1 MPTELSLTQL
11 QSLLRELCRLPA
23 ETEWVEFKSNKD
35 SAEMIGEYI
44 SALANSAAL
53 IGKQSAY
60 VVWGVNDE
68 NHEVT
73 GTTFKPSEMQHKQ
86 QELESWLLQKIS
98 PKIFFQFHEFL
109 STDYQPVVIL
119 EIQAASN
126 TPVQFDGTEFIRI
139 GSYKKKL
146 RDHSE
151 RERALWRVFDKVPF
165 EKQIAAEN
173 LVADDVLQYID
184 YPQYFELTNQPLP
197 ENKAAILN
205 ALDADKIITKG
216 TNGLWGITNLGAILF
231 AKKLKNFQH
240 LGRKAVR
247 LILYK
252 GNSRVTT
259 IREIEGAKGY
269 AVGFENLIEYIK
281 TLLPENEEIGKAFR
295 KQVPMFPDLS
305 IRELVAN
312 ALIHQDFSITGTGP
326 MIEIFESRMEITNPG
341 IPLVAT
347 ERFLDA
353 PPQSRNEAL
362 ASFMRRINICEE
374 RGTGI
379 DKVITESE
387 LYQLPAPSFELSDH
401 HTRVVLFGYKS
412 FTDMD
417 KEDRIRACYQHCCLR
432 YVNREHMNNTSLRER
447 LGIDIKNSAMVSR
460 VIKDTLTADLI
471 KPYDSDAGTKA
482 MRYIPHW
489 A

>member
-1 MPTELSLTQL
+1 MPAEQTLSQL
-11 QSLLRELCRLPA
+11 QGLLRELCKLSA
-23 ETEWVEFKSNKD
+23 ETEWVEFKNNKD
-35 SAEMIGEYI
+35 EPEMIGEYI

-53 IGKQSAY
+53 FGKQTGY
-60 VVWGVNDE
+60 VVWGVKDE
-68 NHEVT
+68 DHSVV
-73 GTTFKPSEMQHKQ
+73 GTKFKPSEIQYKQ

-98 PKIFFQFHEFL
+98 PKIFFQFYEFL
-109 STDYQPVVIL
+109 SEENLPVVIL
-119 EIQAASN
+119 EIQAATH

-146 RDHSE
+146 REFSE
-151 RERALWRVFDKVPF
+151 RKRALWRVFDKTPF
-165 EKQIAAEN
+165 EKQAAAEN
-173 LVADDVLQYID
+173 FTDDAVLKSLEYTA
-184 YPQYFELTNQPLP
+184 YFELTNQSLP
-197 ENKAAILN
+197 EGREGILS
-205 ALDADKIITKG
+205 ALEADKLIVRAS
-216 TNGLWGITNLGAILF
+216 NGYWIITNLGALLF
-231 AKKLKNFQH
+231 AKQLKTFQH
-240 LGRKAVR
+240 LGRKGVR

-252 GNSRVTT
+252 GNSRVQT
-259 IREIEGAKGY
+259 IREIEGKKGY
-269 AVGFENLIEYIK
+269 AVGFENLIEVIK

-326 MIEIFESRMEITNPG
+326 MIEIFDSRMEITNPG
-341 IPLVAT
+341 IPLVST

-353 PPQSRNEAL
+353 PPQSRNETL

-387 LYQLPAPSFELSDH
+387 LYQLPAPSFELSDR
-401 HTRVVLFGYKS
+401 HTRIVLFSYKS
-412 FTDMD
+412 FSEMD

-432 YVNREHMNNTSLRER
+432 YVNREHMNNTSLRDR
-447 LGIDIKNSAMVSR
+447 LGIDLKNSAMVSR
-460 VIKDTLTADLI
+460 VIKDTLNANLI
-471 KPYDSDAGTKA
+471 KPYDSEAGTKA

>member
-53 IGKQSAY
+53 VGKQSAY

-68 NHEVT
+68 NHEVM

-109 STDYQPVVIL
+109 SANDQPVVIL

-151 RERALWRVFDKVPF
+151 RERALWRVFDKIPF

-173 LVADDVLQYID
+173 LIADDVLQYID

-197 ENKAAILN
+197 ENKSSILN
-205 ALDADKIITKG
+205 ALEADKIIIKA

-259 IREIEGAKGY
+259 IRELEGAKGY

-412 FTDMD
+412 FTEMD

-447 LGIDIKNSAMVSR
+447 LGIDTKNSAMVSR

>member
-11 QSLLRELCRLPA
+11 QGLLRELCRLPA

-53 IGKQSAY
+53 IGKQSGY

-68 NHEVT
+68 DHEVI
-73 GTTFKPSEMQHKQ
+73 GTTFKPSQMQHKQ

-109 STDYQPVVIL
+109 SSNDQPVVIL

-165 EKQIAAEN
+165 EKQIAADN
-173 LVADDVLQYID
+173 LLADDVLQYID

-205 ALDADKIITKG
+205 ALEADKIIIKG
-216 TNGLWGITNLGAILF
+216 ANGLWGITNLGAILF
-231 AKKLKNFQH
+231 AKKLKSFQH

-252 GNSRVTT
+252 GNSRVVT
-259 IREIEGAKGY
+259 IRELEGAKGY

-387 LYQLPAPSFELSDH
+387 LYQLPAPSFELSDR

-412 FTDMD
+412 FTEMD
-417 KEDRIRACYQHCCLR
+417 KEDRIRACYQHCCLK
-432 YVNREHMNNTSLRER
+432 YVNREHMNNTSLRDR
-447 LGIDIKNSAMVSR
+447 LGIDLKNSAMVSR
-460 VIKDTLTADLI
+460 VIKDTLTANLI
-471 KPYDSDAGTKA
+471 KPYDPEAGTKA